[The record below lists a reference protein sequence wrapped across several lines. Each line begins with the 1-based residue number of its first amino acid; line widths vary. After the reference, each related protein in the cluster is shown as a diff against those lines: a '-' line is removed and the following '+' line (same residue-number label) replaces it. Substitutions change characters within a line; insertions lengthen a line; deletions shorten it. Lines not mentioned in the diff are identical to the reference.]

1 MAQEFFIQ
9 RPSVTPT
16 IYAYELVGVNSHKGY
31 IKVGYTDRDVE
42 TRVKEQLHTSGIEY
56 KILLKESAMRFDG
69 TCFTDHEIHTAL
81 KRKGFLQLN
90 QGLDKNEWFNCTTRD
105 VISAINY
112 VRDGISTE
120 ENRTLTFKM
129 RPEQTRAVQKTIEF
143 FDKAK
148 ADEPEKAP
156 KFLWNAKMRFGK
168 TFASYQL
175 AKKLNF
181 KRVLVLTFKPAVESA
196 WREDLVSHVDFEGWQ
211 FVSNKDAH
219 DNKINIDTQFASA
232 DKT

>member
-9 RPSVTPT
+9 RPAVTPT

-56 KILLKESAMRFDG
+56 KILLKESAMRSDG
-69 TCFTDHEIHTAL
+69 TCFTDHEIHTVL

-90 QGLDKNEWFNCTTRD
+90 QGLDKNEWFNCTIKD

-129 RPEQTRAVQKTIEF
+129 RPEQTR
-143 FDKAK
+143 
-148 ADEPEKAP
+148 PP
-156 KFLWNAKMRFGK
+156 
-168 TFASYQL
+168 
-175 AKKLNF
+175 
-181 KRVLVLTFKPAVESA
+181 P
-196 WREDLVSHVDFEGWQ
+196 
-211 FVSNKDAH
+211 
-219 DNKINIDTQFASA
+219 
-232 DKT
+232 